1 MEGFKVI
8 GKTVLI
14 TFNTILRVN
23 FSTCTG
29 AFFANHRVGFVECIK
44 EAELDAKSMSNFNW
58 RLAKYGKNSV
68 KMHKIG

>member
-14 TFNTILRVN
+14 NFNNILRVN

-29 AFFANHRVGFVECIK
+29 AYFVNQEVGFVECVK
-44 EAELDAKSMSNFNW
+44 EAELDYKE
-58 RLAKYGKNSV
+58 
-68 KMHKIG
+68 